1 MDPFTK
7 ATILN
12 GIICGALLG
21 GGMFLLHL
29 AMGPGRRGRSRRE
42 HRKNT
47 TGRGTE

>member
-12 GIICGALLG
+12 GIICGALFG
-21 GGMFLLHL
+21 VGMLLLHL
-29 AMGPGRRGRSRRE
+29 AMGPGRRGRSPRA

-47 TGRGTE
+47 TGRRTK